1 MGALDPVV
9 QPDLL
14 HDLRVVLA
22 QDHAAHDA
30 DDADEGQDDEAGVD
44 ESDLLLEKKEW
55 PVKRA
60 QTFQKKLHQL
70 WRSQGGDPSFQ
81 GIDLLYACIFPRS

>member
-30 DDADEGQDDEAGVD
+30 DDADEGQDDEAAVD
-44 ESDLLLEKKEW
+44 ESDLLLEKKR
-55 PVKRA
+55 VA
-60 QTFQKKLHQL
+60 
-70 WRSQGGDPSFQ
+70 SQN
-81 GIDLLYACIFPRS
+81 